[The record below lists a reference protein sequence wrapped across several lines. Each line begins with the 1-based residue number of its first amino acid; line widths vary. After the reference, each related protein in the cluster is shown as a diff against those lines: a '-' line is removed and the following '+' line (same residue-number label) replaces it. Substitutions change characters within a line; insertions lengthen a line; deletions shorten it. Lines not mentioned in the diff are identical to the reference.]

1 MNREGIFSLALYNY
15 LGLTLYP
22 EPKAA
27 RVIARNQSTLCISH
41 LPFDKEQLGR
51 FCWKWAPASVLI
63 WLTFCIATSKIS
75 LQGRTS
81 QVWHCSCQVLTPD
94 TGGKERYVT
103 WKDNT
108 SLEKNYLIQNSPGN
122 YWAPMTAFSIYRLL
136 HTGAIRTTLDNYEVI
151 AHMIYKTAYPER
163 KGISLTI
170 PIALGIYPMFA

>member
-22 EPKAA
+22 ELKAA
-27 RVIARNQSTLCISH
+27 RVIARNQSMLCISH

-94 TGGKERYVT
+94 TGGKERYLCH
-103 WKDNT
+103 
-108 SLEKNYLIQNSPGN
+108 LEGQHILRKKLLEPKQPWELLSTNDCFLNIPFIAHRSNKNYSWQLRS
-122 YWAPMTAFSIYRLL
+122 YCTHDL
-136 HTGAIRTTLDNYEVI
+136 
-151 AHMIYKTAYPER
+151 
-163 KGISLTI
+163 
-170 PIALGIYPMFA
+170 